1 MDMQTIVC
9 EVKKDLSRPKKDQ
22 FFQLRFY
29 LPKFL
34 ENSPWLTLFK
44 SQVDFNQKL
53 KVQYIRVV

>member
-9 EVKKDLSRPKKDQ
+9 EAKKALSRPKKHQ

-34 ENSPWLTLFK
+34 ENSPWLTLIK
-44 SQVDFNQKL
+44 NLVGVIGNH
-53 KVQYIRVV
+53 KVQYIRDV